1 MDALFDEFKRLEK
14 LCNEIYGE
22 QHGVTLYINEMER
35 TPNYAAR
42 KVFGWDYD
50 LQGLK
55 RVRHIR
61 NAMSHDDSDGDT
73 DYTFEDVEF
82 IKNFHARIMK
92 GEDPLA
98 LLRKQSETVRA
109 KNKAISETVSPDKL
123 KVNFTDFSPRR
134 VDEEKEGSSK
144 VVWFVLVA
152 AFALIAVVVIAGFLL
167 L

>member
-22 QHGVTLYINEMER
+22 QHGVTLYINEMDC
-35 TPNYAAR
+35 TSGYAAR
-42 KVFGWDYD
+42 KIFGWDYD

-82 IKNFHARIMK
+82 IKNFHARIMR
-92 GEDPLA
+92 GEDPLS
-98 LLRKQSETVRA
+98 LLRKQSETVRTR
-109 KNKAISETVSPDKL
+109 NKAISEPVPPDKL
-123 KVNFTDFSPRR
+123 KVDFADFSPRR

-144 VVWFVLVA
+144 AVWIVCGAALV
-152 AFALIAVVVIAGFLL
+152 LIAVVVIAGFLL

>member
-98 LLRKQSETVRA
+98 LLRRQAENVRA
-109 KNKAISETVSPDKL
+109 KNKAISEPVTPDKL
-123 KVNFTDFSPRR
+123 KVNFNDFSPRQI
-134 VDEEKEGSSK
+134 DEEKEGSSK
-144 VVWFVLVA
+144 AVWIVLVA
-152 AFALIAVVVIAGFLL
+152 ALALIAVVVVAGILL